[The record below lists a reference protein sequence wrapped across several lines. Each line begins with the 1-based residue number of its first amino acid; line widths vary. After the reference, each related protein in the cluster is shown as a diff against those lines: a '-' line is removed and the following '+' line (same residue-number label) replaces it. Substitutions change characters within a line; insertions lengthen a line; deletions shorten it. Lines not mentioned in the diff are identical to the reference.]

1 MSVLLFEEIKDSI
14 VRAFARTKANVSFY
28 VRPTTE
34 RIISY
39 CTTMNLPMEVKWF
52 DSVEVRTESNG
63 KDMWL
68 KVEVAGYTVIIYTY
82 HVDEK
87 FLIEVE
93 GVTNPKTPMEICYNI
108 EGISSLWY
116 RNIKKEDLPAEVD
129 KFLCDILEVI

>member
-1 MSVLLFEEIKDSI
+1 
-14 VRAFARTKANVSFY
+14 
-28 VRPTTE
+28 
-34 RIISY
+34 
-39 CTTMNLPMEVKWF
+39 MEVKWF

-68 KVEVAGYTVIIYTY
+68 RIEVSGYTVIIYTY

-93 GVTNPKTPMEICYNI
+93 GVTDPKTPMEICYNI

-129 KFLCDILEVI
+129 KFLCDVLEVI